1 MMTSLRGNE
10 SLRAYI
16 NRIEYIIFLIETKKD
31 EEKISTFLTDLRE
44 DLQKV
49 LYKVQQKRYSK
60 FQTRYLEHVY
70 LPAIKEAQLNIYMR
84 LGVADVYGRWVRQ
97 LSHTKMKLEWY
108 LKVGENEYYA
118 DIT

>member
-1 MMTSLRGNE
+1 MTSLKGNE
-10 SLRAYI
+10 SLKAYI
-16 NRIEYIIFLIETKKD
+16 NRIEYIIFLIENKKD
-31 EEKISTFLTDLRE
+31 EDKISLFLTDLRE

-49 LYKVQQKRYSK
+49 LCKVQQKRYSK

-84 LGVADVYGRWVRQ
+84 LGLADVNARWVRQ
-97 LSHTKMKLEWY
+97 LEQVKLKLEWY
-108 LKVGENEYYA
+108 LKVGENAYYA